1 MSSFSNFLANKV
13 IDHMLRNQ
21 AYTPP
26 AVVYVA
32 LFTAADG
39 LEANAPTAEVS
50 ASGTGY
56 ARKAVTLAAAA
67 NGVTTNSADVLFDAA
82 SANWGTITHAAIM
95 DAATAGN
102 VLMWVELSAAKTIEA
117 TDVFVITAGNLD
129 ITLQ

>member
-1 MSSFSNFLANKV
+1 MSAFSTFLANKV

-21 AYTPP
+21 AYTTP
-26 AVVYVA
+26 AAVYVA

-39 LEANAPTAEVS
+39 LEANTPTAEVLT
-50 ASGTGY
+50 SGTGY
-56 ARKAVTLAAAA
+56 TRKAVTLAAAA
-67 NGVTTNSADVLFDAA
+67 NGATENNADVLFNAA

-102 VLMWVELSAAKTIEA
+102 VLMWKELSAAKTIEA